1 MSVLKTNSKTTTKYL
16 GLLLAWL
23 FTLTLALPTQ
33 AQVSN
38 AEIEKE
44 NDSTAVD
51 SLWSDSAVVKND
63 TLPWPQNVQRAID
76 ELLRSDMFQTSQVGL
91 MIYDLDA
98 DSAIYRHNERQLI

>member
-63 TLPWPQNVQRAID
+63 TVALAAECAAGHRRTASERHVPDFASGTD
-76 ELLRSDMFQTSQVGL
+76 
-91 MIYDLDA
+91 DL
-98 DSAIYRHNERQLI
+98 